1 MNLRFY
7 LFVSGVNQ
15 GNEGREVNSRFPC
28 VNPGVW
34 GLSFSFITSEVA
46 EFSACGVFVDD

>member
-15 GNEGREVNSRFPC
+15 RNELRRRVQDFLVLFSC
-28 VNPGVW
+28 AGVW
-34 GLSFSFITSEVA
+34 QLPLSLFPKEV
-46 EFSACGVFVDD
+46 ACGVPVDD

>member
-7 LFVSGVNQ
+7 IFVSGVNQ
-15 GNEGREVNSRFPC
+15 GNAGRGGEFRISLCYPRELS
-28 VNPGVW
+28 
-34 GLSFSFITSEVA
+34 LSFIVNKVA